1 MDIDEVVK
9 TPENKTKISSSK
21 TSDIHD
27 ENDLT
32 LFEDFEFQPDYDE
45 INFFMDDLIQE
56 QEIDGLKKKNEMP
69 HKISQKTSIEKEL
82 LLNED
87 ITNSSNRK
95 SGKSR
100 IKKINMTTEELE
112 ERKEV
117 RKKRRSQNPE
127 ILAVTYVFSALFAG
141 VYESNALLKESAF
154 IHLASGAN

>member
-56 QEIDGLKKKNEMP
+56 QEIDGLKK
-69 HKISQKTSIEKEL
+69 EK
-82 LLNED
+82 
-87 ITNSSNRK
+87 
-95 SGKSR
+95 
-100 IKKINMTTEELE
+100 
-112 ERKEV
+112 
-117 RKKRRSQNPE
+117 
-127 ILAVTYVFSALFAG
+127 
-141 VYESNALLKESAF
+141 
-154 IHLASGAN
+154 